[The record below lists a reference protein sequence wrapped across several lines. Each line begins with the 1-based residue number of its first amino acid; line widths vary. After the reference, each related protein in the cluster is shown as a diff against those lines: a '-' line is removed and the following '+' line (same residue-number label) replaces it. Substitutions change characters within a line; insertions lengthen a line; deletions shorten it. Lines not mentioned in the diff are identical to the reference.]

1 MFAHIGLKARYFD
14 TYFADGYHH
23 VLGVFYSQEH
33 TLLPGYT
40 VLDAFVF
47 AKVRT
52 MDLFLT
58 YEHLNAAWSLPNYY
72 AAPGVP
78 FRDGV
83 LRFGFTWNF
92 FD

>member
-1 MFAHIGLKARYFD
+1 MRC
-14 TYFADGYHH
+14 
-23 VLGVFYSQEH
+23 
-33 TLLPGYT
+33 
-40 VLDAFVF
+40 LDAFVY

-58 YEHLNAAWSLPNYY
+58 YEHLNAAWGSPSFY